1 MLRVALASHAT
12 RTDSLLKRSSM
23 LRRRSSK
30 KKTKT
35 LIKSKAKK
43 VNLRRAKDLS
53 GADLCWLKTYTQA
66 QKVTRE
72 LK

>member
-1 MLRVALASHAT
+1 MLR
-12 RTDSLLKRSSM
+12 KRS
-23 LRRRSSK
+23 LK
-30 KKTKT
+30 KKTMT

-53 GADLCWLKTYTQA
+53 GADSCWLKTYTQA